1 MNDGW
6 RTNMSTKAN
15 IEVLNGLHDQMATY
29 FTQMITSGERL
40 APGELSAVLK
50 FLKDNEITADIV
62 ESKPMANLIQ
72 NFLNNEESLMEDM
85 H

>member
-1 MNDGW
+1 
-6 RTNMSTKAN
+6 MSNKAN
-15 IEVLNGLHDQMATY
+15 LETLNGLHEQIADY
-29 FTQMITSGERL
+29 FTTLIVGGERL

-72 NFLNNEESLMEDM
+72 GFLDNEESLMEEL

>member
-1 MNDGW
+1 
-6 RTNMSTKAN
+6 MSNIKATV
-15 IEVLNGLHDQMATY
+15 EVLNGLHDQMATY

-50 FLKDNEITADIV
+50 FLKDNEITADVV

-72 NFLNNEESLMEDM
+72 NFLNNEDSIMEDL

>member
-1 MNDGW
+1 MK
-6 RTNMSTKAN
+6 KAD
-15 IEVLNGLHDQMATY
+15 IESLNGLHDQMATY
-29 FTQMITSGERL
+29 FTAMLASGERL

-62 ESKPMANLIQ
+62 ESKPMASLIQ
-72 NFLNNEESLMEDM
+72 SFLENEETLMDEA

>member
-1 MNDGW
+1 
-6 RTNMSTKAN
+6 MSKAN
-15 IEVLNGLHDQMATY
+15 IETLNGLHDQLANY
-29 FTQMITSGERL
+29 FTALLSSGEQL
-40 APGELSAVLK
+40 APGELSAILK

-72 NFLNNEESLMEDM
+72 GFLEKEDEFIGDM